1 MSSIKQLLVL
11 VTLLFFGLYSGL
23 AQVDILVPE
32 SNGRSRQAEP
42 ITLGVPF
49 SQGSLN
55 SIEHLGIQHPSGE
68 DIDAQFSIMSKWR
81 DGSIRWA
88 KCDFQA
94 SVAANAQA
102 KYRLITNSSHS
113 TATDLSVEENG
124 SEITVITGPLRFSIS
139 KTKYNLINQAF
150 LDVNGN
156 GNFEAAE
163 EIISK
168 TNSEGWVATQ
178 NGQDFLSSQTPP
190 SRIII
195 EEQGPM
201 KVVLKVE
208 GRHYDTQ
215 GNYFLKYE
223 TRIYAFAGKP
233 YIKVRH
239 SYANGTSVGSL
250 GDSGSADFGVSVEE
264 YRLGM
269 DLNLSGDLSYQ
280 VGTNGQAIN
289 GTFNTGFV
297 SLLQKDR
304 PTVATPFQFELME
317 QSNLL
322 STGTKADGWATLS
335 DNQWG
340 LTVSSRFFWE
350 KYPKGLRL
358 FADGSIE
365 LQPVPTE
372 EFLWA
377 AMGSG
382 DEFLFYFHPSATA
395 SSAQDW
401 SHTLSKSPLI
411 AHVAPEHLVE
421 TEAFYTL
428 GSCNSNRWSN
438 LNSFINTTTNNHLNN
453 RDALDLYGNLHFGD
467 VPRNQW
473 ELGENRDLSTWGNNY
488 YDAMLTN
495 ARLFAQT
502 GDRRFFDVMLP
513 MAWNNMETQCF
524 QTYDENDWMN
534 GYNPSY
540 SLNHRSTG
548 HYNQHYGEGIWYYY
562 YLTGDERA
570 REIGLRAA
578 RSIRDYHLWG
588 LNNPNARLAYQNASA
603 CLEAWKATGE
613 TSYLETFKTYVI
625 DRILATQNSYG
636 MIGGYSAEGGLDF
649 PGEQTFMMALFS
661 DSVWKYLK
669 EFPEDETT
677 KDQLLLLADFVNQ
690 YARVNP
696 NEETYYNF
704 WYSPT
709 EPGLPQFWLGGTSDD
724 YVYWTG
730 KSLISGLYAYAYDV
744 SGEQKYKTMAENT
757 MDFLYNQGF
766 GNQEGNFSWGK
777 ASSEAMKNVIHSA
790 AILCPGQTTPT
801 KDINTTSKTL
811 IVFPNPSRETL
822 QLSPLTGLA
831 DQNYRIVNMSG
842 QVIQKG
848 QVPSSRSLDITQLP
862 TGIYAIQVGQMTTK
876 FSKTQ

>member
-1 MSSIKQLLVL
+1 MSSIKQFLALSALVL
-11 VTLLFFGLYSGL
+11 ICQLPGF
-23 AQVDILVPE
+23 AQINIIIPE
-32 SNGRSRQAEP
+32 SSGRSRAAEP

-49 SQGSLN
+49 SQGSLT
-55 SIEHLGIQHPSGE
+55 SIDQLGIQNPNGE
-68 DIDAQFSIMSKWR
+68 NRDAQFQIMSRWR
-81 DGSIRWA
+81 DGSIRWV

-94 SVAANAQA
+94 SVSANATA
-102 KYRLITNSSHS
+102 NYRLLTNSNHQ
-113 TATDLSVEENG
+113 TETDLTLEENG
-124 SEITVITGPLRFSIS
+124 SEIIVNTGPLRFSVS
-139 KTKYNLINQAF
+139 KERYNLIDQAF
-150 LDVNGN
+150 LDLNQNGS
-156 GNFEAAE
+156 FESTE

-168 TNSEGWVATQ
+168 TNSEGWVATRSGEDYHSTQ
-178 NGQDFLSSQTPP
+178 AAP
-190 SRIII
+190 SRILV

-201 KVVLKVE
+201 KVVIKVE

-215 GNYFLKYE
+215 GNFFLKYE

-250 GDSGSADFGVSVEE
+250 GDSGSSAFGVSVQE
-264 YRLGM
+264 YRLGL
-269 DLNLSGDLSYQ
+269 DINLSGELSYRI
-280 VGTNGQAIN
+280 GTNGQ
-289 GTFNTGFV
+289 GTAGVLNTGSI

-304 PTVATPFQFELME
+304 PTVATPFQFELKE
-317 QSNLL
+317 QSNLM

-335 DNQWG
+335 DDQWG
-340 LTVSSRFFWE
+340 MTFSSRFFWE
-350 KYPKGLRL
+350 KYPKGLQL
-358 FADGSIE
+358 FADGRVE
-365 LQPVPTE
+365 VQPLPTE

-382 DEFLFYFHPSATA
+382 DEFLFYFHPTTITSDV
-395 SSAQDW
+395 QDQ
-401 SHTLSKSPLI
+401 SYALSKSPLI
-411 AHVAPEHLVE
+411 AHVDPDHLAE
-421 TEAFYTL
+421 TEAFYAL
-428 GSCNSNRWSN
+428 GSCTSSRWSN
-438 LNSFINTTTNNHLNN
+438 LDNFINTTTNNHLSN

-473 ELGENRDLSTWGNNY
+473 ELGDDRDLSTWGNNY
-488 YDAMLTN
+488 YDAMLTS

-502 GDRRFFDVMLP
+502 GDQRFYNVMLP

-540 SLNHRSTG
+540 SLNHRATG

-578 RSIRDYHLWG
+578 KSIRDYHLWG

-613 TSYLETFKTYVI
+613 QSYLETFKTYVI
-625 DRILATQNSYG
+625 DRILATQNNYG
-636 MIGGYSAEGGLDF
+636 MIGAYSAEGGLDF

-669 EFPEDETT
+669 EFPEDEAT
-677 KDQLLLLADFVNQ
+677 KDQLLLLADFVDQ

-704 WYSPT
+704 WYSPS

-730 KSLISGLYAYAYDV
+730 KSLISGLYAYAYDL
-744 SGEQKYKTMAENT
+744 SGEEKYKTMAETT

-777 ASSEAMKNVIHSA
+777 ALSEAMKNVIHSA
-790 AILCPGQTTPT
+790 AILCPGQPTPT
-801 KDINTTSKTL
+801 KEINTAPKTL
-811 IVFPNPSRETL
+811 KVFPNPTRETL
-822 QLSPLTGLA
+822 HLFPMASLA
-831 DQNYRIVNMSG
+831 GQNYRIVNMHGQIIQSG
-842 QVIQKG
+842 QV
-848 QVPSSRSLDITQLP
+848 PNSLSLEITQFP

>member
-1 MSSIKQLLVL
+1 MSSLKHLLALSALVL
-11 VTLLFFGLYSGL
+11 ICQSYGFT
-23 AQVDILVPE
+23 QIDIIIPE
-32 SNGRSRQAEP
+32 PSGRSRVAEP

-55 SIEHLGIQHPSGE
+55 SIDQLGIQSPNGE
-68 DIDAQFSIMSKWR
+68 HKDAQFQIMSRWR
-81 DGSIRWA
+81 DGSIRWV

-94 SVAANAQA
+94 SVSANTTAN
-102 KYRLITNSSHS
+102 YRLITNSSHQ
-113 TATDLSVEENG
+113 TETDLSLEE
-124 SEITVITGPLRFSIS
+124 SDTEIIVNTGPLRFSVS
-139 KTKYNLINQAF
+139 KDRYNLIDQAF
-150 LDVNGN
+150 LDLNENGS
-156 GNFEAAE
+156 FESNE

-168 TNSEGWVATQ
+168 ANSEGWVATRSGEDYHSTQ
-178 NGQDFLSSQTPP
+178 VAP
-190 SRIII
+190 SRIVV

-201 KVVLKVE
+201 KVVIKVE

-215 GNYFLKYE
+215 GNFFLKYE

-233 YIKVRH
+233 YVKVRH

-250 GDSGSADFGVSVEE
+250 GDSGSSAFGVSVQE
-264 YRLGM
+264 YRLGL
-269 DLNLSGDLSYQ
+269 DLNLSGELSYRI
-280 VGTNGQAIN
+280 GTNGQ
-289 GTFNTGFV
+289 GTVGALNTGSI

-304 PTVATPFQFELME
+304 PTVASPFQFELKE
-317 QSNLL
+317 QSNLM

-335 DNQWG
+335 DDQWG
-340 LTVSSRFFWE
+340 MTFSSRFFWE
-350 KYPKGLRL
+350 KYPKGLQL
-358 FADGSIE
+358 FADGRIE
-365 LQPVPTE
+365 VQLVPTE

-382 DEFLFYFHPSATA
+382 DEFLFYFHPTTTTA
-395 SSAQDW
+395 DAQDQ
-401 SHTLSKSPLI
+401 SYALSKSPLI
-411 AHVAPEHLVE
+411 AHVDPDHMAE
-421 TEAFYTL
+421 TEAFYAL
-428 GSCNSNRWSN
+428 GSCNSSRWTN
-438 LNSFINTTTNNHLNN
+438 LNNFINTTTNNHLSN

-473 ELGENRDLSTWGNNY
+473 ELGDDRDLSTWGNNY

-502 GDRRFFDVMLP
+502 GDRRFFEVMLP

-540 SLNHRSTG
+540 SLNHRATG

-578 RSIRDYHLWG
+578 RSIRDYHIWG

-613 TSYLETFKTYVI
+613 QSYLETFKTYVI

-636 MIGGYSAEGGLDF
+636 MIGAYSAEGGLDF

-669 EFPEDETT
+669 EFPEDEAT
-677 KDQLLLLADFVNQ
+677 KDQLLRLADFVDQ

-704 WYSPT
+704 WHSPS

-744 SGEQKYKTMAENT
+744 SGQERYKIMAENT

-801 KDINTTSKTL
+801 EEINTTSKTL
-811 IVFPNPSRETL
+811 KVFPNPSRETL
-822 QLSPLTGLA
+822 HLSPMIGLVG
-831 DQNYRIVNMSG
+831 QNYRIVNMSG
-842 QVIQKG
+842 QMMQEG
-848 QVPSSRSLDITQLP
+848 LVPSSRSLEISRLP

>member
-11 VTLLFFGLYSGL
+11 VTLSFSCHFTSWT
-23 AQVDILVPE
+23 QVDIIIPE
-32 SNGRSRQAEP
+32 PSGQSRQAAP

-49 SQGSLN
+49 AQGSLN
-55 SIEHLGIQHPSGE
+55 SLDQLGIQSPMGE
-68 DIDAQFSIMSKWR
+68 DIDAQFRIMSRWR
-81 DGSIRWA
+81 DGSVRWV

-94 SVAANAQA
+94 SVPANATT
-102 KYRLITNSSHS
+102 KYQLITNSSY
-113 TATDLSVEENG
+113 TAETDLTVDETEA
-124 SEITVITGPLRFSIS
+124 EIVVNTGPLRFSVN
-139 KTKYNLINQAF
+139 KFNYNLIDQAF
-150 LDVNGN
+150 LDLNENGS
-156 GNFEAAE
+156 FESSE

-168 TNSEGWVATQ
+168 ASSDGWVATRSGAAYYSKQ
-178 NGQDFLSSQTPP
+178 AAP

-215 GNYFLKYE
+215 GNFFLKYE

-233 YIKVRH
+233 YLKVRH
-239 SYANGTSVGSL
+239 SYANGTSVSSL
-250 GDSGSADFGVSVEE
+250 GDSGSPAFGESVEE

-269 DLNLSGDLSYQ
+269 NLNLSGDLSYR
-280 VGTNGQAIN
+280 VGTSGQGVA
-289 GTFNTGFV
+289 GSLSTGSI

-304 PTVATPFQFELME
+304 PTVATPFQFELKE
-317 QSNLL
+317 QNNLL
-322 STGTKADGWATLS
+322 SAGTKADGWATLS
-335 DNQWG
+335 DDRWG
-340 LTVSSRFFWE
+340 LTFSSRFFWE

-358 FADGSIE
+358 SADGSIE
-365 LQPVPTE
+365 LQALPTE
-372 EFLWA
+372 EFLWV

-382 DEFLFYFHPSATA
+382 DEYLFYFH
-395 SSAQDW
+395 SSGMVPNAQEW
-401 SHTLSKSPLI
+401 SQTLSKSPLI
-411 AHVAPEHLVE
+411 AHVDPAYLVA
-421 TEAFYTL
+421 TEAFYAL
-428 GSCNSNRWSN
+428 GSCQSSRWSN
-438 LNSFINTTTNNHLNN
+438 LNNFINTTTNNHLSNC
-453 RDALDLYGNLHFGD
+453 DALDLYGNLHFGD

-488 YDAMLTN
+488 YDAMLTS

-524 QTYDENDWMN
+524 QTYEENDWMN

-570 REIGLRAA
+570 REVGLRAA

-613 TSYLETFKTYVI
+613 QSYLETFKTYVI

-669 EFPEDETT
+669 EFPEDQAT
-677 KDQLLLLADFVNQ
+677 KDQLLLLADFVDQ

-704 WYSPT
+704 WYSPS

-744 SGEQKYKTMAENT
+744 SGEEKYKTMAENT

-801 KDINTTSKTL
+801 EEINKAPKTL
-811 IVFPNPSRETL
+811 KVFPNPSRETL
-822 QLSPLTGLA
+822 HLA
-831 DQNYRIVNMSG
+831 PMASLAGQNYRIVNMHG
-842 QVIQKG
+842 QVIQSG
-848 QVPSSRSLDITQLP
+848 QVPNSLSLEITQFP